1 MRCFV
6 HIDSEAV
13 GLCKNCM
20 RGLCSDCAADLPA
33 GLACAGRCESIVEG
47 MDALIRRN
55 TAVAGKNVG
64 IGHWG
69 LLVFYAVLGP
79 VGVAVGVY
87 LLGPRSS
94 NLAGAVVVLAGL
106 TFVGM
111 AINHARWILAPGA
124 PKSAARGD

>member
-1 MRCFV
+1 
-6 HIDSEAV
+6 
-13 GLCKNCM
+13 
-20 RGLCSDCAADLPA
+20 
-33 GLACAGRCESIVEG
+33 

-64 IGHWG
+64 IGHRG
-69 LLVFYAVLGP
+69 LLVFYAELAP

-124 PKSAARGD
+124 LKSAARGD